1 MVEQI
6 FIWPIEVI
14 CHGDFAP
21 YNVTIVNE
29 KATNIIDFDT
39 IHPGSRMWDIVY
51 AIYRFIPLTMAKDT
65 SCEFSD
71 REVIEKIVLFFDEYG
86 LDNAKRFE
94 FVQVLIE
101 RLWMLVG
108 YMSEEAERGNVDF
121 QRNIEEGH
129 MKL

>member
-1 MVEQI
+1 M
-6 FIWPIEVI
+6 
-14 CHGDFAP
+14 
-21 YNVTIVNE
+21 N
-29 KATNIIDFDT
+29 
-39 IHPGSRMWDIVY
+39 
-51 AIYRFIPLTMAKDT
+51 L
-65 SCEFSD
+65 
-71 REVIEKIVLFFDEYG
+71 VIEKIVLFFDEYG

-129 MKL
+129 MKLYEDDIDYLLKNKERITKMIINTRC